1 MNFDF
6 SSAGA
11 TIQSAFLYGG
21 VFALI
26 EYYGRIIG
34 GFLSFIFLAGIIITI
49 VKMSESKRA
58 KIFAV
63 TARDAEKALHA
74 EQAYRT
80 KSMKVWSDIVEKA
93 NSDNPSNWLSAVI
106 QADAVFDDI
115 LKRMG
120 IHGETM
126 GERLQK
132 LDQSKLASLQSI
144 WDAHKLRNRIAH
156 TSSTMLRKDE
166 LLDAIEKY
174 KKGLRELGYL
184 E

>member
-6 SSAGA
+6 FSAIIFA
-11 TIQSAFLYGG
+11 ES
-21 VFALI
+21 VFPYWNVVLFI

-34 GFLSFIFLAGIIITI
+34 GFFSFVFFAGIVITI
-49 VKMSESKRA
+49 VKMSELKRA
-58 KIFAV
+58 KVFAV

-80 KSMKVWSDIVEKA
+80 KSMKVWSDIVGKA
-93 NSDNPSNWLSAVI
+93 NSDNPSDWLSAVI

-132 LDQSKLASLQSI
+132 LDQSKLSSLQSI

-156 TSSTMLRKDE
+156 TPSTMLRKDE

-174 KKGLRELGYL
+174 KKGLREFGYL